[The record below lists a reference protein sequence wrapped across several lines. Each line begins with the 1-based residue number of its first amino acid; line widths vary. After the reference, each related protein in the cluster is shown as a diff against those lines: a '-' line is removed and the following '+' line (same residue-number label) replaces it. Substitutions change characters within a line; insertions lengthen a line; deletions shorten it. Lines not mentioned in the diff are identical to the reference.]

1 MTPGFCLNPYPQ
13 PCCTVDVADLL
24 VGRISG
30 IKHGATGAG
39 ASAAA
44 GQAGRWRRDI
54 VLAMGLL
61 EGADTG
67 GMSTWGQQG

>member
-1 MTPGFCLNPYPQ
+1 MTPCFCLDPCPQ
-13 PCCTVDVADLL
+13 PRCTVDVADLL

-30 IKHGATGAG
+30 VKHGATGAG

-44 GQAGRWRRDI
+44 GQAGRSRMDI

-67 GMSTWGQQG
+67 